1 MDDQT
6 ILDLYF
12 ARDERAIRETD
23 ARYGTLCHTVALNI
37 LRDRPDAEECV
48 NDTYLKA
55 WNAIPPAR
63 PRSLS
68 AYLCRITRNLALDRF
83 RQNHRHKR
91 NSDLIV
97 SLDELSDCIP
107 MRDEDAGALARL
119 LNEFLGRLDASER
132 KLFLGR
138 YFHAATVKE
147 LARLWGLTPKAVTMR
162 LSRTRTKLRS
172 FLEERG
178 YHV

>member
-12 ARDERAIRETD
+12 ARDERALRETD
-23 ARYGTLCHTVALNI
+23 ARYGALCHTVAHNI
-37 LRDRPDAEECV
+37 LCDRLDTEECV

-55 WNAIPPAR
+55 WNSIPPER

-83 RQNHRHKR
+83 RTKHRQKR
-91 NSDLIV
+91 NSDFVL

-107 MRDEDAGALARL
+107 MRDEDAGELPGL
-119 LNEFLGRLDASER
+119 LNEFLGRLAPTER
-132 KLFLGR
+132 QIFLGR
-138 YFHAATVKE
+138 YFHACPVKT
-147 LARLWGLTPKAVTMR
+147 LARLHGLTPKAVTMR
-162 LSRTRTKLRS
+162 LSRTRDKLRA

-178 YHV
+178 YHI